1 MTFPT
6 LNSGYDGKD
15 PRFFKMIV
23 LSLVAHFIVITI
35 VFVSIPSSPRH
46 LTFGPVYSV
55 SLVGS
60 DVVLSK
66 NHGSSSLIKE
76 FETVGE
82 TASSMIYKKEIS
94 RMSNTPVKKE
104 ETSKFN
110 VEKALNALKQKES
123 RHDSSANSGGRAST
137 AGNSTASNIRSE
149 SGGVQHNEYIGVV
162 WAKIQRNWTLPPSLM
177 PKGNIE
183 TIITVRI
190 ARSGGLEYVNFEK
203 RSGNRYFDDAALKA
217 VKKSSP
223 FPPFPGRL
231 TDNNIEIG
239 IRFHPSQ
246 FRKKPMKGNLNEEQI
261 FLESNFNIY
270 LFFSAFQ

>member
-15 PRFFKMIV
+15 PGFYKMIIF
-23 LSLVAHFIVITI
+23 SLVAHFIIITI
-35 VFVSIPSSPRH
+35 VLVSIPSAPRH

-55 SLVGS
+55 SLVGP

-66 NHGSSSLIKE
+66 NQGASSLAKE
-76 FETVGE
+76 FESLGE
-82 TASSMIYKKEIS
+82 TASSIIYKKEIS
-94 RMSNTPVKKE
+94 RSATTPVKKE
-104 ETSKFN
+104 ETDRFN
-110 VEKALNALKQKES
+110 VEKALNAIKKKES
-123 RHDSSANSGGRAST
+123 VRETPANSAGRASANSTPAGTTT
-137 AGNSTASNIRSE
+137 ATDAKNRE
-149 SGGVQHNEYIGVV
+149 SGGTQQNEYIGVV

-190 ARSGGLEYVNFEK
+190 ARSGGVELASFEK

-223 FPPFPGRL
+223 FPPFPSRL
-231 TDNNIEIG
+231 TDDSIEIG

-246 FRKKPMKGNLNEEQI
+246 FR
-261 FLESNFNIY
+261 
-270 LFFSAFQ
+270 

>member
-6 LNSGYDGKD
+6 LSSGYDGKD
-15 PRFFKMIV
+15 PRFYKMIV
-23 LSLVAHFIVITI
+23 LSLAAHLIVITI
-35 VFVSIPSSPRH
+35 VLISIPSSKRH

-55 SLVGS
+55 SLVSS

-66 NHGSSSLIKE
+66 NQGSSSLVKE
-76 FETVGE
+76 FETFGE

-94 RMSNTPVKKE
+94 RQATTPVKKE
-104 ETSKFN
+104 DKSKFN
-110 VEKALNALKQKES
+110 VEKALNAIKQREAA
-123 RHDSSANSGGRAST
+123 HENPVNSGGRTTPSETSTGT
-137 AGNSTASNIRSE
+137 AGAKSRE
-149 SGGVQHNEYIGVV
+149 SGGAQRNEYVSVV

-183 TIITVRI
+183 TIIAVRI

-203 RSGNRYFDDAALKA
+203 RSGNHYFDDAALKA

-223 FPPFPGRL
+223 FPPFPRRFP
-231 TDNNIEIG
+231 DDSIEIG

-246 FRKKPMKGNLNEEQI
+246 FR
-261 FLESNFNIY
+261 
-270 LFFSAFQ
+270 